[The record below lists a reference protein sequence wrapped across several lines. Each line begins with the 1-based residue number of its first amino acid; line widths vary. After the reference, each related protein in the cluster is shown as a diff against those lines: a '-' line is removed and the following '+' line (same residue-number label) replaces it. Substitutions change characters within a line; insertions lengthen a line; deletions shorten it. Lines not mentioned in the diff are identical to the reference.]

1 MHEGVKAD
9 TMLWLCCERKVYESE
24 STDKIIALTEADRQQ
39 INNRARRDLL
49 ETVVAQVFLGLVMA
63 SLCWVFGGVSAA
75 ASSLAGSAAYLLP
88 NAVFALR
95 LWVSTYRPGGANPA
109 LFFIG
114 EFLKVGAAIGLLWL
128 IAQVGGEQVRWLAVL
143 AGLVAVLKAY
153 VALLL
158 FKGSRAK

>member
-1 MHEGVKAD
+1 MP
-9 TMLWLCCERKVYESE
+9 WLCCERKVYETE
-24 STDKIIALTEADRQQ
+24 STDEIIALTETERHQ

-49 ETVVAQVFLGLVMA
+49 ETVAAQLSLGLLVA
-63 SLCWVFGGVSAA
+63 IVCLVIGGLSAA
-75 ASSLAGSAAYLLP
+75 ASSLAGSAAYLVP

-128 IAQVGGEQVRWLAVL
+128 IAQLGGDQVRWLAVL

>member
-1 MHEGVKAD
+1 M
-9 TMLWLCCERKVYESE
+9 YESE
-24 STDKIIALTEADRQQ
+24 PTDKIIVLTETERHQ

-49 ETVVAQVFLGLVMA
+49 ETVAAQLFLGLLVA
-63 SLCWVFGGVSAA
+63 IVCLVIGGLSAA
-75 ASSLAGSAAYLLP
+75 ASSLAGSAAYLVP

-128 IAQVGGEQVRWLAVL
+128 IAQLGGDQVRWLAVL

-153 VALLL
+153 VVLLL

>member
-1 MHEGVKAD
+1 M
-9 TMLWLCCERKVYESE
+9 YESE
-24 STDKIIALTEADRQQ
+24 PTDKIIVLTETERHQ

-49 ETVVAQVFLGLVMA
+49 ETVAAQLSLGLLVA
-63 SLCWVFGGVSAA
+63 IVCLVIGGLSAA
-75 ASSLAGSAAYLLP
+75 ASSLAGSAAYLVP

-128 IAQVGGEQVRWLAVL
+128 IAQLGGDQVRWLAVL

-153 VALLL
+153 VVLLL

>member
-1 MHEGVKAD
+1 M
-9 TMLWLCCERKVYESE
+9 YESE
-24 STDKIIALTEADRQQ
+24 PTDKIIALTETERHQ
-39 INNRARRDLL
+39 INNRARHDLL
-49 ETVVAQVFLGLVMA
+49 ETVAAQLFLGLLVA
-63 SLCWVFGGVSAA
+63 IVCLVIGGLSAA
-75 ASSLAGSAAYLLP
+75 ASSLAGSAAYLVP

-128 IAQVGGEQVRWLAVL
+128 IAQLGGEQVRWLAVL

-153 VALLL
+153 VVLLL

>member
-1 MHEGVKAD
+1 M
-9 TMLWLCCERKVYESE
+9 YETE
-24 STDKIIALTEADRQQ
+24 STDEIIALTETERHQ

-49 ETVVAQVFLGLVMA
+49 ETVAAQLSLGLLVA
-63 SLCWVFGGVSAA
+63 IVCLVIGGLSAA
-75 ASSLAGSAAYLLP
+75 ASSLAGSAAYLVP

-128 IAQVGGEQVRWLAVL
+128 IAQLGGDQVRWLAVL

-153 VALLL
+153 VVLLL

>member
-1 MHEGVKAD
+1 MD
-9 TMLWLCCERKVYESE
+9 QM
-24 STDKIIALTEADRQQ
+24 
-39 INNRARRDLL
+39 
-49 ETVVAQVFLGLVMA
+49 VAIVCLVIGGL
-63 SLCWVFGGVSAA
+63 SAA
-75 ASSLAGSAAYLLP
+75 ASSLAGSAAYLVP

-128 IAQVGGEQVRWLAVL
+128 IAQLGGEQVRWLAVL

-153 VALLL
+153 VVLLL

>member
-1 MHEGVKAD
+1 M
-9 TMLWLCCERKVYESE
+9 YETE
-24 STDKIIALTEADRQQ
+24 STDEIIALTETERHQ

-49 ETVVAQVFLGLVMA
+49 ETVAAQLSLGLLVA
-63 SLCWVFGGVSAA
+63 IVCLVIGGLSAA
-75 ASSLAGSAAYLLP
+75 ASSLAGSAAYLVP

-95 LWVSTYRPGGANPA
+95 LWMSTYRPGGANPA

-128 IAQVGGEQVRWLAVL
+128 IAQLGGDQVRWLAVL

-153 VALLL
+153 VVLLL

>member
-1 MHEGVKAD
+1 M
-9 TMLWLCCERKVYESE
+9 YETE
-24 STDKIIALTEADRQQ
+24 STDKIGALTEADRQQ

-49 ETVVAQVFLGLVMA
+49 ETIAAQLSLGLLVA
-63 SLCWVFGGVSAA
+63 IVCLVIGGLSAA
-75 ASSLAGSAAYLLP
+75 ASSLAGSAAYLVP

-95 LWVSTYRPGGANPA
+95 LWMSTYRPGGANPA

-128 IAQVGGEQVRWLAVL
+128 IAQLGGDQVRWLAVL

-153 VALLL
+153 VVLLL

>member
-1 MHEGVKAD
+1 M
-9 TMLWLCCERKVYESE
+9 YESE
-24 STDKIIALTEADRQQ
+24 PTDKIIALTETERHQ

-49 ETVVAQVFLGLVMA
+49 ETVAAQLFLGLLVA
-63 SLCWVFGGVSAA
+63 IVCLVIGGLSAA
-75 ASSLAGSAAYLLP
+75 ASSLAGSAAYLVP

-128 IAQVGGEQVRWLAVL
+128 IAQLGGEQVRWLAVL

>member
-1 MHEGVKAD
+1 MP
-9 TMLWLCCERKVYESE
+9 WLCCERKVYETE
-24 STDKIIALTEADRQQ
+24 STDEIIALTETERHQ

-49 ETVVAQVFLGLVMA
+49 ETVAAQLSLGLLVA
-63 SLCWVFGGVSAA
+63 IVCLVIGGLSAA
-75 ASSLAGSAAYLLP
+75 ASSLAGSAAYLVP

-128 IAQVGGEQVRWLAVL
+128 IAQLGGDQVRWLAVL

-153 VALLL
+153 VVLLL

>member
-1 MHEGVKAD
+1 
-9 TMLWLCCERKVYESE
+9 VYETE
-24 STDKIIALTEADRQQ
+24 STDEIIALTETERHQ

-49 ETVVAQVFLGLVMA
+49 ETVAAQLSLGLLVA
-63 SLCWVFGGVSAA
+63 IVCLVIGGLSAA
-75 ASSLAGSAAYLLP
+75 ASSLAGSAAYLVP

-95 LWVSTYRPGGANPA
+95 LWMSTYRPGGANPA

-128 IAQVGGEQVRWLAVL
+128 IAQLGGDQVRWLAVL

-153 VALLL
+153 VVLLL

>member
-1 MHEGVKAD
+1 M
-9 TMLWLCCERKVYESE
+9 YETE
-24 STDKIIALTEADRQQ
+24 STDKIGALTEADRQQ

-49 ETVVAQVFLGLVMA
+49 ETVAAQLSLGLLVA
-63 SLCWVFGGVSAA
+63 IVCLVIGGLSAA
-75 ASSLAGSAAYLLP
+75 ASSLAGSAAYLVP

-95 LWVSTYRPGGANPA
+95 LWMSTYRPGGANPA

-128 IAQVGGEQVRWLAVL
+128 IAQLGGDQVRWLAVL

-153 VALLL
+153 VVLLL